1 MPLKIGLVG
10 CGAIGTE
17 IAKAIDSG
25 EIDAN
30 LVAVC
35 DHNPATA
42 NALIDSLQAKPI
54 KAKLDELVSLSDLVV
69 EAASQK
75 AVPAI
80 ALAAL
85 EKGKSL
91 MIMSVGA
98 LADQELYRK
107 LKNMAKEHDSR
118 VYIPSGAISGLDGL
132 KSASI
137 GTIRKV
143 TLTTTKNPKGLE
155 GAPYILEKK
164 IDLGALT
171 KATVIFEGTA
181 AEAVKAFPAN
191 VNVAATICL
200 AAREGEVRVKII
212 ADPNIQVN
220 RHEIV
225 VEGDF
230 GQIYTKVEN
239 VPFPRNPK
247 TSYLAALSAIATL
260 RSIVEPLK
268 IGT

>member
-17 IAKAIDSG
+17 IARAIDSG
-25 EIDAN
+25 KIEAD

-35 DHNPATA
+35 DHNPATVI
-42 NALIDSLQAKPI
+42 ALIDSLQHKPVR
-54 KAKLDELVSLSDLVV
+54 ARLEELVSLSDLVV

-75 AVPAI
+75 AVPAV
-80 ALAAL
+80 ARATL
-85 EKGKSL
+85 EKGKNL

-98 LADQELYRK
+98 LAELEFYREVKK
-107 LKNMAKEHDSR
+107 LAEERGSR

-143 TLTTTKNPKGLE
+143 TLTTTKNPRGLE
-155 GAPYILEKK
+155 GAPYILENK
-164 IDLGALT
+164 IDLEAL
-171 KATVIFEGTA
+171 KEPAVIFEGSA

-191 VNVAATICL
+191 VNVAATLCL

-212 ADPNIQVN
+212 ADPHINVN

-225 VEGDF
+225 AEGDF
-230 GQIYTKVEN
+230 GQIFTRVEN
-239 VPFPRNPK
+239 VPSPKNPK